1 MAMNLEYTDTFAGE
15 ANYSWVRRAY
25 IPSDGLSRL
34 ALIRRAKAWAGLSGV
49 RCDVDDYGDSYAI
62 RPRGMATVLF
72 VAWSDR
78 PEGEVA

>member
-49 RCDVDDYGDSYAI
+49 PCEVSSFGLGYVI
-62 RPRGMATVLF
+62 RPRRMATVLF
-72 VAWSDR
+72 VAWSDI